1 MKYTVKKVNDLL
13 LNEFFNNNE
22 FECDS
27 LKVNNYLWKEN
38 NYKPDV
44 EVKLY
49 YSNENLLVH
58 FRAFE
63 KYITAKYLNIND
75 PVYKDSCVEF
85 FVNLFPDKSDAYFNF
100 EINAI
105 GTIYAGFGNVKNNTF
120 IDVKDIETIRVF
132 STIKEPVVG
141 AIQNDNWE
149 IKLIIPIKL
158 FEKFYNLKFMGNNAK
173 ANFYKCGDESQF
185 EHYGCWN
192 PIISSF
198 PNFHLPEYFGDLFF
212 E

>member
-1 MKYTVKKVNDLL
+1 MKYKVKKVNNLL
-13 LNEFFNNNE
+13 LNEFFNYKE

-38 NYKPDV
+38 LYKPKV
-44 EVKLY
+44 EVKLC
-49 YSNENLLVH
+49 YSSENLFVH
-58 FRAFE
+58 FKAFE

-105 GTIYAGFGNVKNNTF
+105 GTIYVGFGNVNTNTF
-120 IDVKDIETIRVF
+120 IDINDIK
-132 STIKEPVVG
+132 TIKVISSITEPIVG
-141 AIQNDNWE
+141 TIQNDYWE

-158 FEKFYNLKFMGNNAK
+158 FEKFYNLKFKGNSAK
-173 ANFYKCGDESQF
+173 ANFYKCGDDAHF

-192 PIISSF
+192 PIISSI